1 MNCWEVQIECLK
13 GDFHLQVELSGGLR
27 PLALIGANGS
37 GKSTIL
43 RGVLGLET
51 LERAFVRV
59 GDHILHDSNK
69 SRYVPVEDR
78 NLAYLPQGL
87 GLFPHMN
94 VAENILFA
102 DRSNT
107 LSLAELIDGEHSTTI
122 ENLKIKPLLHRRPE
136 ELSAGECQK
145 VALARVMI
153 QKPQLVLLDEPASAL
168 DILARREVRKVL
180 SEQLSDLGIPSI
192 LVTHDF
198 RDVRDLAAD
207 IAYLKEGKVEK
218 AGSVDDFPGAEAD
231 EFLNEFFAQP

>member
-1 MNCWEVQIECLK
+1 MNNWEVQIECFK
-13 GDFHLQVELSGGLR
+13 GEFHLQVELSGGSR

-37 GKSTIL
+37 GKSTML
-43 RGVLGLET
+43 RGVLGLGNPEH
-51 LERAFVRV
+51 AFVRV
-59 GDHILHDSNK
+59 GERILHDSK
-69 SRYVPVEDR
+69 ASLCVPVEER

-102 DRSNT
+102 DRSNALT
-107 LSLAELIDGEHSTTI
+107 LAELIDGDYSATL
-122 ENLKIKPLLHRRPE
+122 ENLKIKPLLHRRPD

-153 QKPQLVLLDEPASAL
+153 QKPQMILLDEPASAL

-207 IAYLKEGKVEK
+207 IAYLKMGKVEK
-218 AGSVDDFPGAEAD
+218 AGSADDFPGGEGD

>member
-1 MNCWEVQIECLK
+1 
-13 GDFHLQVELSGGLR
+13 
-27 PLALIGANGS
+27 
-37 GKSTIL
+37 
-43 RGVLGLET
+43 
-51 LERAFVRV
+51 
-59 GDHILHDSNK
+59 
-69 SRYVPVEDR
+69 
-78 NLAYLPQGL
+78 
-87 GLFPHMN
+87 MN

-107 LSLAELIDGEHSTTI
+107 LTLADLMDGEHSTTV

-153 QKPQLVLLDEPASAL
+153 QKPQLVLHDEPASAL
-168 DILARREVRKVL
+168 DILARREVREVL

-218 AGSVDDFPGAEAD
+218 LGSADGFPGSEGD

>member
-1 MNCWEVQIECLK
+1 MNNWEVQIECLK
-13 GDFHLQVELSGGLR
+13 GEFHLQVELSGGSR

-43 RGVLGLET
+43 RGVLGLENP
-51 LERAFVRV
+51 EHAFVRV
-59 GDHILHDSNK
+59 GERILHDSK
-69 SRYVPVEDR
+69 SSLCVPVEER

-102 DRSNT
+102 DRSNALT
-107 LSLAELIDGEHSTTI
+107 LAELIDGDYSATL
-122 ENLKIKPLLHRRPE
+122 ENLKIKPLLYRRPD

-153 QKPQLVLLDEPASAL
+153 QKPQMILLDEPASAL

-218 AGSVDDFPGAEAD
+218 TGSVDDFPGGEGD